1 MCYIVLKSNSL
12 HWCSIK
18 IALFEYFRK
27 SYTLEGHSNIE
38 VEEKRADGQENWLT
52 RKRRRR
58 MPWNHA
64 TVLCLSSTN
73 HIWVRVHEPYSDWLI
88 PL

>member
-1 MCYIVLKSNSL
+1 M
-12 HWCSIK
+12 
-18 IALFEYFRK
+18 LF
-27 SYTLEGHSNIE
+27 STLEEHSNIE
-38 VEEKRADGQENWLT
+38 VEEKHVENWWT
-52 RKRRRR
+52 RKRRR

-64 TVLCLSSTN
+64 TVLCLSSAN